1 MQLQLIQNK
10 IYDIRGQKAILDFDL
25 AVLYEI
31 ETKYLKR
38 AVRQNAKRF
47 PADFMFELTK
57 QEFDSLR
64 CSLSTSNQRG
74 GTRYAPFAFTEQGVA
89 MLSSVLHTDKA
100 IHMNIAIMRAFVEV
114 RRFILSN
121 AALSRQVLELKE
133 QVGNHDDQLAQIY
146 ATMQNLIEE
155 KLLEKKWEEREPI
168 GFRVTPEQECVQ

>member
-74 GTRYAPFAFTEQGVA
+74 GTRYAPVAFTEQSVA

-114 RRFILSN
+114 RRFILSH
-121 AALSRQVLELKE
+121 AALSRQVHELKE
-133 QVGNHDDQLAQIY
+133 KVCNHDDQLAQIY

-168 GFRVTPEQECVQ
+168 GFRMTPEQECVQ